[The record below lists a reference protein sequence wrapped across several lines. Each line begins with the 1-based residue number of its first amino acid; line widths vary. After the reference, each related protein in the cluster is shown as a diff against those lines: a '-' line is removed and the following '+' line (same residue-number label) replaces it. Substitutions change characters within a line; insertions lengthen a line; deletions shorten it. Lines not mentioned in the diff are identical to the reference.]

1 MSKFNPTN
9 TSIVYRSKNRCVVLQ
24 KSTIYY
30 SLSNRDSNVEVM
42 CESGYSPYGEECGE
56 GSAHS
61 TLYIRTNTL
70 DEGN

>member
-1 MSKFNPTN
+1 MSKLNPTN
-9 TSIVYRSKNRCVVLQ
+9 TSIVSTSKNGCVVLQ

-30 SLSNRDSNVEVM
+30 SLSNRDSNVEIM
-42 CESGYSPYGEECGE
+42 CESGYSPYGGECGK

-61 TLYIRTNTL
+61 TLYIRTDTL